1 MVDPQ
6 HHPIAHQGDD
16 GEGKD
21 QQPHH
26 QHEGDGG
33 AAGKNDGNGKRISWM
48 GQQLQQP
55 PTRVGVDGDVEMKLK
70 ANPAQP
76 DARYNIEEV
85 PSINKI
91 RKMFQDLTQRPKGC
105 IKPGTKYIKPIT
117 FKTQPKH
124 DNPPTMTKPNRTPE
138 MMSKEEFKLDRKTNN
153 TYSKEEQ
160 PPYSKE
166 DMNTDRKTQSNYVI
180 DRKTTNT
187 GTAGV
192 QIYSVSTQPKLKPVI
207 DKTLSNDRKTSPP
220 FSMEE
225 QVTYSEEDK
234 CIDRKTEYNS
244 MIIDNSKGI
253 TTQLKLK
260 LTPILATIDEDRKTE
275 LPFTKEE
282 YNDRK
287 MSDNTTTN
295 YVGNNRKTSD
305 NVKCNKEKKSYIDRK
320 TLDYYVN
327 YKGKTNSN
335 REEKF
340 ENKMQQQQ
348 DKLQQNPKLK
358 NTTKSKTTKD
368 QSPHPTQY

>member
-1 MVDPQ
+1 
-6 HHPIAHQGDD
+6 
-16 GEGKD
+16 
-21 QQPHH
+21 
-26 QHEGDGG
+26 
-33 AAGKNDGNGKRISWM
+33 
-48 GQQLQQP
+48 
-55 PTRVGVDGDVEMKLK
+55 
-70 ANPAQP
+70 
-76 DARYNIEEV
+76 
-85 PSINKI
+85 
-91 RKMFQDLTQRPKGC
+91 
-105 IKPGTKYIKPIT
+105 
-117 FKTQPKH
+117 
-124 DNPPTMTKPNRTPE
+124 
-138 MMSKEEFKLDRKTNN
+138 
-153 TYSKEEQ
+153 
-160 PPYSKE
+160 
-166 DMNTDRKTQSNYVI
+166 MNTDRKTQSNYVI

-295 YVGNNRKTSD
+295 YVGNNH
-305 NVKCNKEKKSYIDRK
+305 VI
-320 TLDYYVN
+320 
-327 YKGKTNSN
+327 
-335 REEKF
+335 
-340 ENKMQQQQ
+340 
-348 DKLQQNPKLK
+348 
-358 NTTKSKTTKD
+358 
-368 QSPHPTQY
+368 